1 MRRHRT
7 GFTLIELLVVIAI
20 IAVLIALLLPAVQ
33 AAREAARRSQ
43 CVNNLKQFGLAMH
56 NYHGVNNSFPIDR
69 VYYASVGIN
78 DSFSPHSQM
87 LPFLEQTQVF
97 NAINFNLF
105 WSDPSQATAT
115 ATTINTFL
123 CPSDPHVAQFPT
135 GLAGNNYRANEG
147 SNLPF
152 GYGISDPSGVNATM
166 PAPNGVFFAD
176 MVITIAMVIDGT
188 SNTAAFSEHMT
199 GDFSNGISTSEDTFA
214 PGTHPTTPAQAVQD
228 CRSIDPTNLSF
239 QGYSN
244 IGAPWIYGYHSTT
257 SYYHS
262 SPPGSRSCM
271 FPPLRI
277 MTTADSKHSGG
288 VNVLMCDGSVRFV
301 KYSVS
306 PVTWSAVGTRNGG
319 ETVSADS
326 Y

>member
-1 MRRHRT
+1 MIRRRP

-33 AAREAARRSQ
+33 SAREAARRAQ
-43 CVNNLKQFGLAMH
+43 CVNNLKQIGLALH
-56 NYHGVNNSFPIDR
+56 NYNISNNAFPLDR
-69 VYYASVGIN
+69 VYLATGGTN
-78 DSFSPHSQM
+78 DAFSAQAQM
-87 LPFLEQTQVF
+87 LSFFEQTQVF
-97 NAINFNLF
+97 NSINFNLI
-105 WSDPSQATAT
+105 WSAPAQATAT
-115 ATTINTFL
+115 ATTVASFL
-123 CPSDPHVAQFPT
+123 CPTDPHLYPFPT

-152 GYGISDPSGVNATM
+152 GWGISDPSGVNTSM

-176 MVITIAMVIDGT
+176 MAITIAAITDGT
-188 SNTAAFSEHMT
+188 SNTAAFSEHLT
-199 GDFSNGISTSEDTFA
+199 GDFNQSVATPEDTFE
-214 PGTHPTTPAQAVQD
+214 PGTYPSTPAQAILQ
-228 CRSIDPTNLSF
+228 CNAIDWTNLSY

-257 SYYHS
+257 IYYHS
-262 SPPGSRSCM
+262 SPPGTRSCM

-277 MTTADSKHSGG
+277 MTTADSKHPGG

-301 KYSVS
+301 KNTISQ
-306 PVTWSAVGTRNGG
+306 PTWSALGSRNGG
-319 ETVSADS
+319 EVISADS